1 MNDVMHIAV
10 AANQAFARYLCVM
23 LTSLLENN
31 RSGKLRLYL
40 LSADI
45 DRGGKMDAA
54 HRRAGHRVWT
64 AVSVS

>member
-45 DRGGKMDAA
+45 DRGG
-54 HRRAGHRVWT
+54 WT
-64 AVSVS
+64 IFLPKNYRTGG